1 MKGSLQQTGVTKA
14 QEFKAE
20 TKSRGKDLKTL
31 AQAKQGIQEAT
42 GMAASFLQVG

>member
-20 TKSRGKDLKTL
+20 TESHDKELKTP

-42 GMAASFLQVG
+42 GMVASFLQVG